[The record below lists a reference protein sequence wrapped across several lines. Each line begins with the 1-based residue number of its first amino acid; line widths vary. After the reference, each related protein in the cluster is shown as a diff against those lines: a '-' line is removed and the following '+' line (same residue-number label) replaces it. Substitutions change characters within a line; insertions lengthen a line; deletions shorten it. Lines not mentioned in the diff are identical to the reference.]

1 MFQGKFALRSLFLV
15 YQLTNTSLKLTWKVL
30 SNTKYYFN
38 FITTMK
44 ESVKAK
50 IQQLKANANGK
61 KKMHITLKSGNRD
74 SLLKLSR
81 LKSKLTY
88 L

>member
-1 MFQGKFALRSLFLV
+1 
-15 YQLTNTSLKLTWKVL
+15 
-30 SNTKYYFN
+30 
-38 FITTMK
+38 MK

-50 IQQLKANANGK
+50 IQQLKTNANGK